1 MADTSGFI
9 IEFKRHSRAKRMKLR
24 YDASSGN
31 AVVTMPP
38 RSSERAAKKFAEN
51 NILWLEKQRRSS
63 PLKKLL
69 MPGEIIPFQGV
80 NHLIIHAPEK
90 RAGVKIVAG
99 EITVGGTIE
108 GFSVRLE
115 NFLKKYAR
123 STIEPLAKNMAQ
135 SINQNFRRI
144 QIRDPKSRWGS
155 CSTTGTLSFS
165 WRLIMTP
172 PEILE
177 YVVAHEVSHL
187 KEMNHSK
194 SFWKVVDQLVDNAK
208 DSRKWLK
215 GDGQALMMIFTG

>member
-1 MADTSGFI
+1 MVDTTGFI
-9 IEFKRHSRAKRMKLR
+9 IEIKRHSRAKRMKLR

-38 RSSERAAKKFAEN
+38 RSSERAAKKFAEK

-69 MPGEIIPFQGV
+69 LPGEIIPFQGV
-80 NHLIIHAPEK
+80 DHLIIHDADK
-90 RAGVKIVAG
+90 RAGVEIISG
-99 EITVGGTIE
+99 EIIVGGTIE

-115 NFLKKYAR
+115 NFLKKQAR
-123 STIEPLAKNMAQ
+123 SAIEPMAHNMAH

-144 QIRDPKSRWGS
+144 QIRDTKSRWGS
-155 CSTTGTLSFS
+155 CSSTGTLSFS

-177 YVVAHEVSHL
+177 YVVAHEISHL
-187 KEMNHSK
+187 KEMNHSRT
-194 SFWKVVDQLVDNAK
+194 FWKVVDQLVSDAK
-208 DSRKWLK
+208 TSRKWLK
-215 GDGQALMMIFTG
+215 GEGQQLMLIFNG